1 TSGTVAGFAS
11 KIGSGIGSGILGILL
26 GAAGF
31 VSTATGESV
40 TQPAAAMTMIR
51 CLYSI
56 VPAVLFTIMLLFT
69 ILYSKLDKLM
79 PDIDQ
84 TLQSRRAAAKKT
96 D

>member
-1 TSGTVAGFAS
+1 
-11 KIGSGIGSGILGILL
+11 
-26 GAAGF
+26 
-31 VSTATGESV
+31 
-40 TQPAAAMTMIR
+40 MTMIR

-84 TLQSRRAAAKKT
+84 TLQSRRAVAKKT